1 MKSELIRDRTRH
13 AQLAAFA
20 LLWFITGCG
29 DPATGTFDAA
39 ASKKIAEEKGI
50 GPGGSRAKLGGRSPG
65 SAAAKGKTGGA
76 TLPRP

>member
-1 MKSELIRDRTRH
+1 MKTELIRNRTRH

-39 ASKKIAEEKGI
+39 ASKKIADEKGI
-50 GPGGSRAKLGGRSPG
+50 GPGGSRAKLGGRSPD
-65 SAAAKGKTGGA
+65 SAAAKSKTGGA
-76 TLPRP
+76 SIQKR